1 MLKLGRDF
9 EKQAN
14 VLRRKTEEV
23 RDLYLLFV
31 HFKLCWI
38 SFSTCAYKTCIT
50 VFIFVY
56 FAPLQAA
63 AANKRLKDALQKR
76 SEVADKR
83 KDFHSRGMEGAAA
96 RVKVVRLGSRDSVSK
111 SPECALLYFTWCN
124 KR

>member
-1 MLKLGRDF
+1 MY
-9 EKQAN
+9 
-14 VLRRKTEEV
+14 T
-23 RDLYLLFV
+23 
-31 HFKLCWI
+31 FKLCWI

-96 RVKVVRLGSRDSVSK
+96 RVKVVRLGSRDSLFLKVLNVLYYTSLGATK
-111 SPECALLYFTWCN
+111 DDLL
-124 KR
+124 